1 MNNVHYIVVCAE
13 AVEENSRAVVH
24 ITDAFSLFG
33 NCSIN
38 KIISILQSR
47 IEEEHDSED
56 VWSVHL
62 LSMNEISESLYW
74 ALTGQ
79 L

>member
-1 MNNVHYIVVCAE
+1 MKNVHYIVVCAE

-24 ITDAFSLFG
+24 LTDTFSLFG

-62 LSMNEISESLYW
+62 LSMNEISESLYY

>member
-1 MNNVHYIVVCAE
+1 MKNVHYIVVCAE
-13 AVEENSRAVVH
+13 AVEENSKAVIH
-24 ITDAFSLFG
+24 LTDSFALFG

-62 LSMNEISESLYW
+62 LSMNEISESLYY

>member
-13 AVEENSRAVVH
+13 AVEENSSTVIH
-24 ITDAFSLFG
+24 ITDTFSLFG

-38 KIISILQSR
+38 EIISILQDR